1 MRQPEMEREAKP
13 SLHLRHTSA
22 YVSIRQHTSAF
33 AFEREA
39 KPSLHL
45 IDLRPCN
52 LALLPQI
59 DVEIF
64 GGVQQVLG

>member
-1 MRQPEMEREAKP
+1 MRQPEMEGEAKP
-13 SLHLRHTSA
+13 SL
-22 YVSIRQHTSAF
+22 Y
-33 AFEREA
+33 
-39 KPSLHL
+39 L

-64 GGVQQVLG
+64 CGVQQVLG